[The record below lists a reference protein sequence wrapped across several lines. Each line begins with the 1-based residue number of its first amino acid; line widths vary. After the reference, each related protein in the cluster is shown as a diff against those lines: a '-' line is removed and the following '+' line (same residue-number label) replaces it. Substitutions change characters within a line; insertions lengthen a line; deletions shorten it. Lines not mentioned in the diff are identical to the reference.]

1 MNTDTKDITPEK
13 FEKEL
18 KKIDEENKSTLSK
31 IFEGILNNW
40 YYAVIPVV
48 LVAAVYF
55 YKVHVF
61 KKEQSKKW
69 KINI

>member
-18 KKIDEENKSTLSK
+18 KKIDEENKSKLSK

-48 LVAAVYF
+48 LVASVYF

-61 KKEQSKKW
+61 KKEQSKK
-69 KINI
+69 